1 MSAPKE
7 TARAPPTAPT
17 HVDPAPRDASAPAAA
32 GFDADGAEPRMGA
45 AMRAA
50 SAVSFDADLRSIAPC
65 SVSDVAQISPRDIF
79 FT

>member
-1 MSAPKE
+1 
-7 TARAPPTAPT
+7 
-17 HVDPAPRDASAPAAA
+17 VDPAPRDAAIVAAA

>member
-1 MSAPKE
+1 
-7 TARAPPTAPT
+7 
-17 HVDPAPRDASAPAAA
+17 
-32 GFDADGAEPRMGA
+32 MGA